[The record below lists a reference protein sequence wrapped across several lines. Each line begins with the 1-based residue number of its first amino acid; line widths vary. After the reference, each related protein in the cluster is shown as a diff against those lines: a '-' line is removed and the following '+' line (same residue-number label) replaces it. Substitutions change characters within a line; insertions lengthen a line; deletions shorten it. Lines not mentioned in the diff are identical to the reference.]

1 MINNTKAIHDK
12 LELRSRVV
20 QKYQQDGYQVFV
32 EPRSPE
38 LPFDLG
44 QYRPDLLAM
53 KSENDGYIIEVKS
66 KSAYT
71 SVDRYREIAETVS
84 QHDGWRFVLVT
95 GDDVSQTMPEQK
107 LSREL
112 LSWEEILLR
121 KKQAE
126 KLLELREFEGAFLVL
141 WGALEAIMRKQAE
154 TITLP
159 IEHFPS
165 SSLIK
170 HLYSQGELSI
180 DQFDKIMKLRATR
193 NQVAHGF
200 QAENLDNLVVEMKEL
215 VSEIV
220 ELWH

>member
-1 MINNTKAIHDK
+1 MINEAKTTHD
-12 LELRSRVV
+12 ELRSRVV
-20 QKYQQDGYQVFV
+20 RKYQQDGYQVFV
-32 EPRSPE
+32 EPRIPE

-44 QYRPDLLAM
+44 HYRPDLLAM
-53 KSENDGYIIEVKS
+53 KSENDGYIIEIKS

-84 QHDGWRFVLVT
+84 QHDGWRFVLIT
-95 GDDVSQTMPEQK
+95 GDDVSQTMSEQK

-112 LSWEEILLR
+112 LSWDEIMRR
-121 KKQAE
+121 KERGE
-126 KLLELREFEGAFLVL
+126 KLIELGEFEGAFLVL
-141 WGALEAIMRKQAE
+141 WGALEASMRRQAE
-154 TITLP
+154 AITLP

-165 SSLIK
+165 LSLIK

-180 DQFDKIMKLRATR
+180 DQFDKTMKLCATR

-200 QAENLDNLVVEMKEL
+200 QTEDLDSLIVEMKGL